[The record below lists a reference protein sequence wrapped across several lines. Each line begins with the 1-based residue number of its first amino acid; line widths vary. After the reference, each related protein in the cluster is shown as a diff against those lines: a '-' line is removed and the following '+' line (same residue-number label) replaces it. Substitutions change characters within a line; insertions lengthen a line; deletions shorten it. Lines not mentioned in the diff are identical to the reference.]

1 MGLTCASSSE
11 LQIEDAPQLVR
22 GKRQYYTL
30 KKVVA
35 YGREI
40 MKAILKDAISTP
52 APKRFQPAYR
62 KVGGLQKLNED
73 FYRFKPQIIQ
83 GFDLPDLVEGRT
95 GVVADRIL
103 IAKNKG
109 KGGRP
114 TLTILKAKDIRQ
126 LEMERKHALTTKTIE
141 DLPHVEITY
150 LNTNF

>member
-1 MGLTCASSSE
+1 MYFFSIH
-11 LQIEDAPQLVR
+11 LQ
-22 GKRQYYTL
+22 
-30 KKVVA
+30 
-35 YGREI
+35 
-40 MKAILKDAISTP
+40 
-52 APKRFQPAYR
+52 
-62 KVGGLQKLNED
+62 
-73 FYRFKPQIIQ
+73 
-83 GFDLPDLVEGRT
+83 VEGRT